1 MKLLVYRDN
10 DGFVFGPVENK
21 EEIEKA
27 VKLQEWFIDDQ
38 PDLVEQFGKYKL
50 VGEVEGNVFYAW
62 VKDKI
67 AFIESDKSKVE
78 TNGYSATEV
87 RIANK
92 RPPIVKVYKFLGMTF
107 TVTWR
112 S

>member
-10 DGFVFGPVENK
+10 YGFVFGPVENK
-21 EEIEKA
+21 EEIEKTI
-27 VKLQEWFIDDQ
+27 KLQEWLIDDQ
-38 PDLVEQFGKYKL
+38 PNLEEQSGKYRL
-50 VGEVEGNVFYAW
+50 VGEVEGDIFYAW

-67 AFIESDKSKVE
+67 AFIESDKNKIE

-92 RPPIVKVYKFLGMTF
+92 RPPIIKVYKFLGMTF
-107 TVTWR
+107 TFTFKR
-112 S
+112 